1 MPITPKWGSFLHA
14 DSHLVTRN
22 LERLWNERLEEVARL
37 ENELT
42 VARTHQPPPIT
53 EAERA
58 EILALGSDLPQLWR
72 HPGATVMTRK
82 RILRTLL
89 EEIVVT
95 TDSNR
100 LHLKL
105 HWKGGDHTALEVPRN
120 RVGQHRYKT
129 SDETEKVI
137 GDLARHVPDQSIAS
151 MLNRLGVHTAR
162 GLTWTQQRVAAFRCD
177 HSIPVYREGE
187 RAERGE
193 VILQEAVSRLGVSK
207 MTVIRIIKDG
217 LLPARQ
223 ICSGAPYVIREA
235 DLNLPAVQ
243 RAIKHGRAVSRDP
256 RQGTLEFQ

>member
-1 MPITPKWGSFLHA
+1 
-14 DSHLVTRN
+14 
-22 LERLWNERLEEVARL
+22 
-37 ENELT
+37 
-42 VARTHQPPPIT
+42 
-53 EAERA
+53 
-58 EILALGSDLPQLWR
+58 
-72 HPGATVMTRK
+72 
-82 RILRTLL
+82 
-89 EEIVVT
+89 
-95 TDSNR
+95 
-100 LHLKL
+100 
-105 HWKGGDHTALEVPRN
+105 
-120 RVGQHRYKT
+120 
-129 SDETEKVI
+129 
-137 GDLARHVPDQSIAS
+137 

-162 GLTWTQQRVAAFRCD
+162 GLTWTQQRVAAFRCG

-193 VILQEAVSRLGVSK
+193 VILQESVSRLGVSK

>member
-1 MPITPKWGSFLHA
+1 
-14 DSHLVTRN
+14 
-22 LERLWNERLEEVARL
+22 
-37 ENELT
+37 
-42 VARTHQPPPIT
+42 
-53 EAERA
+53 
-58 EILALGSDLPQLWR
+58 
-72 HPGATVMTRK
+72 MTRK

-95 TDSNR
+95 ADSNR
-100 LHLKL
+100 LQLKL

-256 RQGTLEFQ
+256 RQGALEFQ

>member
-1 MPITPKWGSFLHA
+1 
-14 DSHLVTRN
+14 
-22 LERLWNERLEEVARL
+22 
-37 ENELT
+37 
-42 VARTHQPPPIT
+42 
-53 EAERA
+53 
-58 EILALGSDLPQLWR
+58 
-72 HPGATVMTRK
+72 
-82 RILRTLL
+82 
-89 EEIVVT
+89 
-95 TDSNR
+95 
-100 LHLKL
+100 
-105 HWKGGDHTALEVPRN
+105 
-120 RVGQHRYKT
+120 
-129 SDETEKVI
+129 
-137 GDLARHVPDQSIAS
+137 

-243 RAIKHGRAVSRDP
+243 RAIKHDRAVSRDP